1 MRGNR
6 LYGSEGGG
14 AVSRSPYPYRL
25 GEWDARRYDFRALWG
40 CDLARKTV
48 LTEARQCL

>member
-14 AVSRSPYPYRL
+14 AACRSPYPYRNIWHNKIT
-25 GEWDARRYDFRALWG
+25 GVCRYW
-40 CDLARKTV
+40 
-48 LTEARQCL
+48 